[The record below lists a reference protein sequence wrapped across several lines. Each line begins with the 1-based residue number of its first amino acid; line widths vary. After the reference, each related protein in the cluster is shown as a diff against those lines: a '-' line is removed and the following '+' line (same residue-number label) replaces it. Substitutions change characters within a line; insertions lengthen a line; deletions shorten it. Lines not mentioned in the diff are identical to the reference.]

1 MKSTGCEAAAVCI
14 CTQFCLFA
22 MIANMLPYMRL
33 QLMTRMIMMAMV
45 TTMTSRAVIDFYPI
59 ALILTPVA
67 NCYFNERIVLTT
79 GQFTRNIEDPSS
91 ILSHNKCCGLWS
103 ALTALPMM
111 EVIYSS

>member
-14 CTQFCLFA
+14 CTQLCLFA
-22 MIANMLPYMRL
+22 TIANMLHYMGL
-33 QLMTRMIMMAMV
+33 QLMTRVIMMAMV
-45 TTMTSRAVIDFYPI
+45 TTTTSRAVIDFHPV
-59 ALILTPVA
+59 ALVITPVA

-79 GQFTRNIEDPSS
+79 GQFTHNIEDPSS

-111 EVIYSS
+111 EAIYSS